1 MLPHVIKE
9 ELDKIVE
16 ADTTQNM
23 QKGAAYELLL
33 TGQEVIVTQGK
44 VAIALR
50 PDIGLWMYIT
60 VDPSNMKVQKVEAS
74 EYLEL
79 KENLS
84 GQCKL
89 LQTVSLANQPH
100 DCPSKPPRLGQ
111 TVQAKVLN
119 KKHVRRCKPQCCS

>member
-16 ADTTQNM
+16 ADTTQKM
-23 QKGAAYELLL
+23 QKGAYELLL

-50 PDIGLWMYIT
+50 PDIGLWTYIT

-74 EYLEL
+74 KYLEL

-100 DCPSKPPRLGQ
+100 DCPWSNCAGQ
-111 TVQAKVLN
+111 GTEQKACEEAQAPVL
-119 KKHVRRCKPQCCS
+119 QLSLF